1 MRTWFWTLLLLIVAV
16 ALAVLLR
23 THAGNVLVLVWP
35 YRIEMSLTLAVL
47 LVLGGFVALY
57 VVLRL
62 LAWLLAVPERMRSWR
77 GRRAQARDHELL
89 ERGWISLLEGRFV
102 QAEKD
107 LTKLLG
113 QTRVK
118 DRRVLAALSAAR
130 AAQGLGEY
138 GRRDIMLTQAREQ
151 SVGNPGL
158 IEATATVTADLL
170 LDQGRPQ
177 EALDVLQPIQ
187 TGGPR
192 HLHTLQLLLRAER
205 SLGHH
210 DRVFVLARSLFRR
223 SALTRDEAEQLI
235 QTSGAARLRGV
246 AGNDE
251 AWRAIWK
258 DMKAEERSLP
268 DIALAGATAFEA
280 AGEGDEAARI
290 LETAIARR
298 FAPGLVA
305 AYARC
310 DASQVPRRLE
320 KAEGWLQQRP
330 HDADLLTALGLLC
343 LNGQLWGSAERYLER
358 SLRVRADPTTHAL
371 LGSLYDR
378 LDRPEDAVRQWR
390 LATAAGMALPILASD
405 TFLPAADMRQDPRRL
420 DADGAFMGEMSDGIS
435 SGAEMPDTGVAT
447 ASAPEVSVSHLAPS
461 NKTASEAVR
470 PSPLTAGAAH
480 PPVDYAMAPETAER
494 NQHRPPPDA
503 LIPLANA
510 TDIDEYFDSAPIPY
524 PRIEDDEDDEAKDA
538 PGKSEP
544 GGDAPRSPERKD

>member
-1 MRTWFWTLLLLIVAV
+1 MRTWLWTLLLLIVAV
-16 ALAVLLR
+16 ALAVVLR
-23 THAGNVLVLVWP
+23 THAGNVLLLVWP

-47 LVLGGFVALY
+47 LAIGGFIVLY

-118 DRRVLAALSAAR
+118 NRRVLAALSAAR
-130 AAQGLGEY
+130 AAQGLGEF
-138 GRRDIMLTQAREQ
+138 GRRDLMLTRAREQ
-151 SVGNPGL
+151 AVGNPGL

-177 EALDVLQPIQ
+177 DALDVLEPIE
-187 TGGPR
+187 TSGPR

-205 SLGHH
+205 SLAHH
-210 DRVFVLARSLFRR
+210 DRVFALARTLFRR
-223 SALTRDEAEQLI
+223 NALTRDEAEHLI
-235 QTSGAARLRGV
+235 EISGAARLRVV
-246 AGNDE
+246 AANDE

-268 DIALAGATAFEA
+268 DIALAGAMAFEA

-298 FAPGLVA
+298 FAPGLIS

-320 KAEGWLQQRP
+320 KAESWLQQRP
-330 HDADLLTALGLLC
+330 HDSDLLTALGLLC

-358 SLRVRADPTTHAL
+358 SLRERANPTTHAL

-390 LATAAGMALPILASD
+390 LATAAGIALPILASD
-405 TFLPAADMRQDPRRL
+405 AFLPAADTRLDPRGL
-420 DADGAFMGEMSDGIS
+420 DADGAFMGEMNDGMLS
-435 SGAEMPDTGVAT
+435 RTPTPVTDGGADMPDVAT
-447 ASAPEVSVSHLAPS
+447 PRRA
-461 NKTASEAVR
+461 TSETVTSDSVR
-470 PSPLTAGAAH
+470 PPLTADATH
-480 PPVDYAMAPETAER
+480 PVADYVLAPEMDER
-494 NQHRPPPDA
+494 NMHRPPPDA
-503 LIPLANA
+503 LVPLANA

-524 PRIEDDEDDEAKDA
+524 PRMEDDEADDGLA
-538 PGKSEP
+538 KSEP
-544 GGDAPRSPERKD
+544 AIDSSRASERKD